1 MIVDF
6 TNVLE
11 ENIGKFG
18 IRKDEIVDN
27 SDFLFRIKENVIRK
41 ELSSY
46 YPLVL
51 VDTMQESLGEIK
63 EYANSVRDQFDNLVV
78 VGMGGSVVGNELL
91 HFGLS
96 NIYAN
101 LENEKKVFFIDNID
115 ADTNPTLLS
124 NLDLKKT
131 FFNFITKSGSTSE
144 TLLNLLLIFDFLKRE
159 NLDIKKHVLFT
170 TDREKGL
177 LRELANEL
185 DIKAF
190 PIDPLVGGRYSVL
203 SSVGLFSAA
212 FEGFDIEKILY
223 GAQKRKIHFE
233 TSDVLEEAALVLPF
247 VQYKLFK
254 ERKVNINVLFS
265 YSDSLEYLGK
275 WYEQL
280 LAESIGK
287 KFSKDGDIV
296 NVGITPVVA
305 RGAYHQHSTLQLF
318 IEGPYDKLII
328 FVFPKEKNKDYEIK
342 ESEFIQ
348 KEDVEFLLNKNYSE
362 LLKQEYYATKAAL
375 TVAGK
380 PNVSIEVPKID
391 EESLGELIYFFE
403 LEVLSLGEMLNINP
417 VDQPGVELGKKFTHA
432 LMNDKKYSEYLSQLE
447 KFKNFKKFVL

>member
-170 TDREKGL
+170 TDPEKGF
-177 LRELANEL
+177 LRTLAKEFC
-185 DIKAF
+185 IKAF

-233 TSDVLEEAALVLPF
+233 TSNVLEEAALVLPF

>member
-18 IRKDEIVDN
+18 IKKDEIVN
-27 SDFLFRIKENVIRK
+27 SSDFLFRIKENIIRK

-51 VDTMQESLGEIK
+51 VDTMQESLGKIK
-63 EYANSVRDQFDNLVV
+63 EYANFVREQFDNLVV

-115 ADTNPTLLS
+115 ADTNLTLLS

-170 TDREKGL
+170 TDPEKGF
-177 LRELANEL
+177 LRTLANEL
-185 DIKAF
+185 GIKAF
-190 PIDPLVGGRYSVL
+190 PIDSLVGGRYSVL

-223 GAQKRKIHFE
+223 GANKRKIHFE

-247 VQYKLFK
+247 IQYKLFIEK
-254 ERKVNINVLFS
+254 NVNINVLFS

-328 FVFPKEKNKDYEIK
+328 FVFPEEKRKDYEIK
-342 ESEFIQ
+342 GSEFVQ
-348 KEDVEFLLNKNYSE
+348 KESVEFLLNKNYSE
-362 LLKQEYYATKAAL
+362 LLKQEYHATKAAL
-375 TVAGK
+375 AEAGK
-380 PNVSIEVPKID
+380 PNLSIEVSKID

-417 VDQPGVELGKKFTHA
+417 VDQPGVELGKRFTHA

-447 KFKNFKKFVL
+447 KFKNFKKFIL

>member
-11 ENIGKFG
+11 ENVGKFG
-18 IRKDEIVDN
+18 IRKDEIVNN

-51 VDTMQESLGEIK
+51 VDTMQKSLQEIN
-63 EYANSVRDQFDNLVV
+63 EYAKSVREQFDNLVV

-96 NIYAN
+96 NIYTN
-101 LENEKKVFFIDNID
+101 LENTKKIFFIDNID
-115 ADTNPTLLS
+115 ADTNLTLLS

-144 TLLNLLLIFDFLKRE
+144 TLLNLLLIFDFLKQR

-170 TDREKGL
+170 TDPEKGF
-177 LRELANEL
+177 LRTLAKEF

-203 SSVGLFSAA
+203 SSVGLFSTA
-212 FEGFDIEKILY
+212 FEGFDIEKLLY
-223 GAQKRKIHFE
+223 GAKKKKEHFE
-233 TSDVLEEAALVLPF
+233 TSDVLEEAALILPF

-254 ERKVNINVLFS
+254 EHNVNINLLFS

-280 LAESIGK
+280 VAESIGK
-287 KFSKDGDIV
+287 KFSKEGDVV

-318 IEGPYDKLII
+318 IEGPYDKLVI
-328 FVFPKEKNKDYEIK
+328 FVFPEEKNKDYKIK
-342 ESEFIQ
+342 GSEFIQ

-375 TVAGK
+375 TEAGK
-380 PNVSIEVPKID
+380 PNLSIEVSTID
-391 EESLGELIYFFE
+391 EESLGELLYFFE

-447 KFKNFKKFVL
+447 KYKNFKKFVL

>member
-18 IRKDEIVDN
+18 IKKDEIVN
-27 SDFLFRIKENVIRK
+27 SSDFLFRIKENIIRK

-51 VDTMQESLGEIK
+51 VDTMQESLGKIK
-63 EYANSVRDQFDNLVV
+63 EYANFVREQFDNLVV

-115 ADTNPTLLS
+115 ADTNLTLLS

-144 TLLNLLLIFDFLKRE
+144 TLLNLLLIFDFLKKE

-170 TDREKGL
+170 TDPEKGF

-185 DIKAF
+185 GIKAF

-223 GAQKRKIHFE
+223 GANKRKIHFE

-247 VQYKLFK
+247 IQYKLFIEK
-254 ERKVNINVLFS
+254 NVNINVLFS

-328 FVFPKEKNKDYEIK
+328 FVFPEEKRKDYEIK
-342 ESEFIQ
+342 GSEFVQ
-348 KEDVEFLLNKNYSE
+348 KESVEFLLNKNYSE
-362 LLKQEYYATKAAL
+362 LLKQEYHATKAAL
-375 TVAGK
+375 AEAGK
-380 PNVSIEVPKID
+380 PNLSIEVSKID

-417 VDQPGVELGKKFTHA
+417 VDQPGVELGKRFTHA

-447 KFKNFKKFVL
+447 KFKNFKKFIL